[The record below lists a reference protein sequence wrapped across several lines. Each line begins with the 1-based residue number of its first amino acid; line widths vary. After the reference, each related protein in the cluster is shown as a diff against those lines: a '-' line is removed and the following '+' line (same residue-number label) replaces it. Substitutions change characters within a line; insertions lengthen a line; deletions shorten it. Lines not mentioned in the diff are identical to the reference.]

1 MIQRGMSA
9 IIIIIIIIFLNKIP
23 VCNSQKCMKK
33 AIVSLPGTKKK
44 KVLFFTVSNLK
55 S

>member
-1 MIQRGMSA
+1 MIQRAMSA
-9 IIIIIIIIFLNKIP
+9 IIIIIIFLNKIP

-44 KVLFFTVSNLK
+44 KKCYFLL
-55 S
+55 